1 MRDLRFAAAATVIPV
16 AAAISVALWLSRPG
30 KLSPLGDE
38 PHYLVMADA
47 VSHDFSFDLR
57 NAYAREERTH
67 RIYGDRLNPHVIIIN
82 HRWSPYHEPG
92 LAMLLAVP
100 YLVGGAIGAKL
111 ALCMMAGLMAWALFA
126 WLNAYMKPPDAA
138 WLTVGLMV
146 SLPIGFGASQIYPDL
161 PAGIVVMVLTLWLWR
176 LGSKDRVDEVG
187 PEQWAAFWVATGL
200 LPWLNAKFLV
210 ATAVLALGA
219 FGVLYRKR
227 ERPPPKAVWVTSS
240 LVAIGLGTL
249 AAYHWWAAGTLV
261 GVRDLDEL
269 RAWPLRAL
277 MIFLGL
283 HFDQAQG
290 MFFQQPLLVGGVA
303 AFVPFARRHPRFA
316 LFWMALY
323 AALILPNSFELARYG
338 GGGPAGR
345 FGWTAE
351 WLWII
356 PLGWIVA
363 EYPERSAACVRA
375 AVVSGI
381 AYQLLLALRWLP
393 VPITLFTDLNDTLD
407 TRNSLF
413 PAALRSALPSF
424 YFWDFQS
431 YLTYAPNIVAYVAF
445 IVLMGAGVLYR
456 TSRHSPEPSQAP
468 G

>member
-1 MRDLRFAAAATVIPV
+1 M
-16 AAAISVALWLSRPG
+16 
-30 KLSPLGDE
+30 LSPLGDE

-57 NAYAREERTH
+57 NAYAREERAH

-82 HRWSPYHEPG
+82 HRWGPYHEPG
-92 LAMLLAVP
+92 LAVLLAVP
-100 YLVGGAIGAKL
+100 YVLGGATGAKL
-111 ALCMMAGLMAWALFA
+111 ALCLMAGLMAWALFV
-126 WLNAYMKPPDAA
+126 WLNTSMKPPHAA

-176 LGSKDRVDEVG
+176 RGSEQRVDEVG
-187 PEQWAAFWVATGL
+187 LEQWAVFWLAAGL

-219 FGVLYRKR
+219 FGVLWRKR
-227 ERPPPKAVWVTSS
+227 EGPPLKAVWVSS
-240 LVAIGLGTL
+240 LVAIGLGTW
-249 AAYHWWAAGTLV
+249 AAYHWWAAGTLL
-261 GVRDLDEL
+261 GVRGLDEM
-269 RAWPLRAL
+269 RARPLRAL
-277 MIFLGL
+277 MIFSGL

-303 AFVPFARRHPRFA
+303 ALVPFARRHPRFA
-316 LFWMALY
+316 LFWIALY

-363 EYPERSAACVRA
+363 EHPERSAAYVRS
-375 AVVSGI
+375 AVVAGI

-393 VPITLFTDLNDTLD
+393 VPITLFTDLNDTLE

-413 PAALRSALPSF
+413 PVALRSALPSF

-431 YLTYAPNIVAYVAF
+431 YLTYLPNIVAYAAF
-445 IVLMGAGVLYR
+445 TVLMGVGVLYR
-456 TSRHSPEPSQAP
+456 PSHHSRGPSQAP